1 MKTEQLMHDSH
12 VPFYRSPFGA
22 VACGEVVVLRL
33 EVATNLKAKGVELR
47 VWQDGVGEQRLPLQL
62 KEDGKQ
68 KRLYELKLTMPDE
81 PCLLWYYFIVAT
93 AERTIFYGNQPDLL
107 GGSGQAWEQD
117 PASFQITV
125 HLPQAATPDW
135 YKDAVMYQIFPDR
148 FCNGEASGKV
158 QHPKR
163 GSLLHSHWDN
173 TPYYVRDPE
182 TKRIVAYDFFG
193 GNLKGIRKKLPYLK
207 DLGISVIYLNPIFV
221 SPSNHRY
228 DIGDYKNIDPMLGDN
243 EEFAELCDT
252 AKEMGIYIIL
262 DGVFSHTGSDS
273 IYFNRD
279 EHYPNAGAYQSPQS
293 PYYKW
298 YRFYEYPNKYEC
310 WWGIDTLPN
319 VEELEPSYMNYII
332 DAPDSV
338 IRHWLEL
345 GAKGWRLDVAD
356 ELPDLFI
363 KKIHRVMKETD
374 PESVL
379 IGEVWE
385 DASRKHS
392 YGQLRQYLN
401 GDELDGTMNYPFRK
415 AVMDFMLGHA
425 DAKQTHR
432 LLMSLY
438 ENYPRENFYAL
449 MNLIGSH
456 DVPRIL
462 TLLGEAPEQDSLT
475 SLEQSKYRL
484 PLVRRKLAL
493 ARLKMLVVW
502 QMTFPGVPSVYYGD
516 EAGLEGFKDPF
527 NRGTYPWGREHD
539 ELLDWHKQLI
549 ALRNRYEVLR
559 TGEWISLPAH
569 KDVYAYVRRIAN
581 GRDVFDRSCAD
592 HTAVILINRHVAN
605 AITVKLDVRP
615 WCRGSLRDLLDESSE
630 YKVESGC
637 LTISLKPLEAKVLL
651 QLEKCSFDR
660 GCGVLLHPT
669 SLPGRFGSG
678 DIGKEAYEFVDFLHA
693 AGQKLWQVLPLNPVG
708 FGQSP
713 YQCPSAFAGN
723 PLLISLGQ
731 LVSQGLLSSA
741 DLKDGPQFANAEQVD
756 FVESAKFREALLRKA
771 YAGFPKH
778 PMPDDYVSFVAD
790 QHGWL
795 KDYALFMA
803 LKGRFPDCAWTEWPD
818 GLAQRKPSALERWSA
833 ELAPEIEFHYFC
845 QYVFFHQWQ
854 SLRQY
859 ANRKGVRII
868 GDLPIF
874 VAHDSSDVWSNQKLF
889 DLTAEGRV
897 SKVAGVPPDYFS
909 ETGQLWGNPHY
920 RWTEMAKDD
929 YRWWRERFRVLLQ
942 LVDIVRVDHFR
953 GFEAYWEVDGKAKT
967 AVVGQWRKGPGA
979 EFFRVVQDHF
989 GELPLIVEDLGV
1001 ITPEVDDLK
1010 HEFNFP
1016 GIQVLH
1022 FSFAMDDGGRCRS
1035 VVCPR
1040 NSVTYTGTHDNDTT
1054 WGWFVELM
1062 ENEPKL
1068 ADGIRQAIGSAPD
1081 ATARDVCWA
1090 MVEYAYAGNA
1100 NTVIIPLQD
1109 LLRLDSGARMN
1120 TPGTVGGGNWSWRCK
1135 EEHFTAQLQSQLA
1148 ALAKAYQ
1155 R

>member
-1 MKTEQLMHDSH
+1 MKTEQIIHDSQ
-12 VPFYRSPFGA
+12 VQFYRSPFGA
-22 VACGEVVVLRL
+22 VLCGETVVLRL
-33 EVATNLKAKGVELR
+33 EVATALR
-47 VWQDGVGEQRLPLQL
+47 VKEVRLRLWQDGEGEAQLPLTL

-68 KRLYELKLTMPDE
+68 KRLYEVRMTTPVK
-81 PCLLWYYFIVAT
+81 PCLLWYYFIVST
-93 AERTIFYGNQPDLL
+93 AEKTIFYGNQPDLL
-107 GGSGQAWEQD
+107 GGLGQTWEHD
-117 PASFQITV
+117 PASFQLSV
-125 HLPQAATPDW
+125 HMPSAVTPNW
-135 YKDAVMYQIFPDR
+135 FKDAVMYQIFPDR

-158 QHPKR
+158 QNPKQ
-163 GSLLHSHWDN
+163 GSLLHSHWEN

-193 GNLKGIRKKLPYLK
+193 GNLKGIRKKLGYLK
-207 DLGISVIYLNPIFV
+207 ELGIGVIYLNPVFA

-228 DIGDYKNIDPMLGDN
+228 DVGDYKNIDPMLGDN
-243 EEFAELCDT
+243 EEFAELCEA
-252 AKEMGIYIIL
+252 AKELGISIIL

-279 EHYPNAGAYQSPQS
+279 GHYPGSGAYQSKQS

-298 YRFYEYPNKYEC
+298 YRFYDYPNQYEC
-310 WWGIDTLPN
+310 WWGVDTLPN
-319 VEELEPSYMNYII
+319 VEELEPSYMDYII
-332 DAPDSV
+332 ENEDSV
-338 IRHWLEL
+338 IRHWLKL

-401 GDELDGTMNYPFRK
+401 GDELDATMNYPFRK
-415 AVMDFMLGHA
+415 ALLDFFLGHA

-432 LLMSLY
+432 QLMSLY
-438 ENYPRENFYAL
+438 ENYPKEIFYAL

-456 DVPRIL
+456 DVPRIV

-484 PLVRRKLAL
+484 PLTRRKLAL
-493 ARLKMLVVW
+493 ARLKLMVIW
-502 QMTFPGVPSVYYGD
+502 QMTFPGVPSIYYGD
-516 EAGLEGFKDPF
+516 EVGLEGFKDPF
-527 NRGTYPWGREHD
+527 NRGTYPWGKENE
-539 ELLDWHKQLI
+539 ELLAWHKQI
-549 ALRNRYEVLR
+549 VALRNRYDVLR

-569 KDVYAYVRRIAN
+569 KDVYAYVRRIVN
-581 GRDVFDRSCAD
+581 GRDVFGQARQDN
-592 HTAVILINRHVAN
+592 TAVVLFNRNVAS
-605 AITVKLDVRP
+605 AITVKLDVRT

-630 YKVESGC
+630 YKLESGA
-637 LTISLKPLEAKVLL
+637 LTVTLKPLEAKILL

-660 GCGVLLHPT
+660 ESGVLLHPT

-678 DIGKEAYEFVDFLHA
+678 DMGKEAYEFIDFLHA

-708 FGQSP
+708 FGCSP

-723 PLLISLGQ
+723 PLLISLGR
-731 LVSQGLLSSA
+731 LASKGLLSNKELKSA
-741 DLKDGPQFANAEQVD
+741 PDFSPEQVD
-756 FVESAKFREALLRKA
+756 FAISAKWREEMLRKA
-771 YAGFPKH
+771 FAAFLRQS
-778 PMPDDYVSFVAD
+778 MPDDYVAFVAD
-790 QHGWL
+790 HHGWL
-795 KDYALFMA
+795 RDYALFMA
-803 LKGRFPDCAWTEWPD
+803 LQKTFTGVPWTKWPD
-818 GLAQRKPSALERWSA
+818 GLPQRDEGALEMWSVK
-833 ELAPEIEFHYFC
+833 LAPEMEYHYFC
-845 QYVFFHQWQ
+845 QYVFFQQWQ
-854 SLRQY
+854 ALRNY
-859 ANRKGVRII
+859 ANRKGIKII

-874 VAHDSSDVWSNQKLF
+874 VAHDSSDVWANQRLF
-889 DLTAEGRV
+889 ELQPDGSAA
-897 SKVAGVPPDYFS
+897 KVAGVPPDYFS

-920 RWTEMAKDD
+920 RWPEMGKDD
-929 YRWWRERFRVLLQ
+929 YHWWRERFRVLLQ

-953 GFEAYWEVDGKAKT
+953 GFEAYWEVDGKAET
-967 AVVGQWRKGPGA
+967 AIVGTWRKGPGS
-979 EFFRVVQDHF
+979 EFFRVLQDKL

-1001 ITPEVDDLK
+1001 ITPEVEDLK

-1022 FSFAMDDGGRCRS
+1022 FSFALDVNDRCYQ
-1035 VVCPR
+1035 VLCPR

-1054 WGWFVELM
+1054 WGWYSKLLE
-1062 ENEPKL
+1062 ENPAMAE
-1068 ADGIRQAIGSAPD
+1068 AVRIEAGAEVGASAH
-1081 ATARDVCWA
+1081 DVCWA
-1090 MVEYAYAGNA
+1090 LIEYAYAGNA

-1109 LLRLDSGARMN
+1109 LLRLDSNARMN
-1120 TPGTVGGGNWSWRCK
+1120 TPGTVGGDNWKWRAT
-1135 EEHFTAQLQSQLA
+1135 EGDFTAQLQGKMA